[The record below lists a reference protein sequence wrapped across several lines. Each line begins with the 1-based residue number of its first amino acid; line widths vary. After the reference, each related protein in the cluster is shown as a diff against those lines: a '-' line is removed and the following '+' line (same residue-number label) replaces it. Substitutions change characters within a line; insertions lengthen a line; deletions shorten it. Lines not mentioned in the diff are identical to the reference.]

1 MKSVLFAP
9 GNQPSVIEKL
19 PRTNP
24 VAAVI
29 DLEDS
34 TPPSH
39 KADSRQLALEITE
52 TISALCPLLIRINGL
67 DTEWFEGDINEA
79 LSPALLGV
87 LIPKLAFF
95 EDVEKVV
102 KALDKAGLED
112 LPIMAGVETV
122 QGVINA
128 VEVTKH
134 PRVKWCYFGAEDYVA
149 DLGGVR
155 SPGNLEVLVARSQV
169 AQGARLSGISALDM
183 VVTDFQ
189 DAERF
194 KREAL
199 EARSMGYSGKLCIHP
214 SQVGLANELFQPSEK
229 EIEWATQIVSAY
241 SQALSEG
248 KAAIQVDGEMVDE
261 PVVRRAK
268 ALLE

>member
-1 MKSVLFAP
+1 M
-9 GNQPSVIEKL
+9 
-19 PRTNP
+19 
-24 VAAVI
+24 
-29 DLEDS
+29 
-34 TPPSH
+34 
-39 KADSRQLALEITE
+39 
-52 TISALCPLLIRINGL
+52 
-67 DTEWFEGDINEA
+67 
-79 LSPALLGV
+79 

-102 KALDKAGLED
+102 EALNKAGLKD

-134 PRVKWCYFGAEDYVA
+134 PRVRWCYFGAEDYVA

-229 EIEWATQIVSAY
+229 EIEWASQIVSAY

-261 PVVRRAK
+261 PVFRRAK

>member
-1 MKSVLFAP
+1 M
-9 GNQPSVIEKL
+9 
-19 PRTNP
+19 
-24 VAAVI
+24 
-29 DLEDS
+29 
-34 TPPSH
+34 
-39 KADSRQLALEITE
+39 
-52 TISALCPLLIRINGL
+52 
-67 DTEWFEGDINEA
+67 
-79 LSPALLGV
+79 
-87 LIPKLAFF
+87 
-95 EDVEKVV
+95 
-102 KALDKAGLED
+102 
-112 LPIMAGVETV
+112 
-122 QGVINA
+122 
-128 VEVTKH
+128 
-134 PRVKWCYFGAEDYVA
+134 A

-261 PVVRRAK
+261 PVFRRAK